1 MIFHLEDLLVLLEI
15 VLNEASVLVHL
26 HCSFIGGKCVV
37 EKFVFSIFL
46 PEH

>member
-1 MIFHLEDLLVLLEI
+1 MIFHLEDLSVLIEI
-15 VLNEASVLVHL
+15 VFDEAFVLVRL

-46 PEH
+46 P